1 MNYENYI
8 ENLKKTYDIVG
19 VLANK
24 NECTT
29 LRLRHKMLKKDMV
42 LHRFPQKI
50 AAYEILS
57 KLECANLPIIYD
69 VINLEDC
76 HIVLEEY
83 ISGITVADVMDTG
96 RYTYH
101 GAKKVIQSVCNALA
115 VLHERNI
122 VHRDI
127 KPENIMIES
136 NGRVVLIDFNASR
149 KITPNSKDTVI
160 MGTVGYAS
168 PEQIGIAQSDSRTD
182 IYAIGVLLNVMMTG
196 KHPSECIAKGKAGR
210 IVRRCT
216 NVNPNDR
223 YQTVEK
229 LSGAL

>member
-1 MNYENYI
+1 MNYENFI
-8 ENLKKTYDIVG
+8 ENLKKMYDIVG
-19 VLANK
+19 VLADK
-24 NECTT
+24 NDCKT
-29 LRLRHKMLKKDMV
+29 LRLRHKKIEKDLV
-42 LHRFPQKI
+42 LHRLPKNI
-50 AAYEILS
+50 AAYESLS
-57 KLECANLPIIYD
+57 KIECENLPVIYD
-69 VINLEDC
+69 VIDLDDFR
-76 HIVLEEY
+76 IVLEEF
-83 ISGITVADVMDTG
+83 ISGITVADVMETG

-101 GAKKVIQSVCNALA
+101 GAKKVIQGVCNALS
-115 VLHERNI
+115 VLHSRNI

-127 KPENIMIES
+127 KPENIMVDS
-136 NGRVVLIDFNASR
+136 SGRVVLIDFNASR
-149 KITPNSKDTVI
+149 TITPDSKDTVV

-196 KHPSECIAKGKAGR
+196 KHPSELIAKGKAGR
-210 IVRRCT
+210 IVRKCT